1 MHADRDGRV
10 DAQTDRQ
17 THMIN
22 HKKPAYENGKL
33 RTFYT
38 AGLLLDIKDIS
49 VSCMMVNNANF
60 FSKILLSVSAIFA
73 DTIPYFKIIQFLS
86 YLYC

>member
-1 MHADRDGRV
+1 MQTETDGRMHG
-10 DAQTDRQ
+10 QTDRQ

-49 VSCMMVNNANF
+49 VSCRMVNNTIV
-60 FSKILLSVSAIFA
+60 FSKILLSVSDMSIFA
-73 DTIPYFKIIQFLS
+73 DTYNV
-86 YLYC
+86 LYHISK